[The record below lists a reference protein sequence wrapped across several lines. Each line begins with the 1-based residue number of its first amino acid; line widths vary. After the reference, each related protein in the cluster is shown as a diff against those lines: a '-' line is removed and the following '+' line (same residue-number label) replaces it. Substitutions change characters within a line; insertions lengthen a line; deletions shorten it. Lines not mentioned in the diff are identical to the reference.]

1 VSTIGRY
8 ELVGRIAIGDRKELF
23 LGREPS
29 GKPVAIKRIPPGAG
43 RGSAARHPNLVEV
56 YELVQL
62 GNDDLFL
69 VEEYLEGE
77 NLAGLVRRLLKRRER
92 IAFPL
97 AAHMMAEVCDGIH
110 AAHQAGELHRAVS
123 PENVFITYGGDVKLI
138 DLGIAIAAPE
148 SPYRSPEQADQRP
161 LGRQSDVY
169 SAGLVLYELTTL
181 RRAFANGNAVGA
193 DVPPPSTQ
201 VPDYP
206 DRLDV
211 VCMRAIDRDPSHRY
225 RSAADMRDALL
236 EVAQQLGVEPDPSQA
251 LASKLMRLFG
261 ERIATK
267 RELLDRVRVGMPL
280 GDLVPAEADEDIEI
294 PVVVRGHTSLRPIAR
309 PQMPELG
316 PSPTPTIVVGGA
328 PPMPEV
334 HDRARRSSLGAVVTV
349 DPGAYE
355 HKFRWGVLVLF
366 VISVGLGG
374 AAGWYLRIY
383 GLPF

>member
-1 VSTIGRY
+1 MSTIGRY

-23 LGREPS
+23 LGREPN
-29 GKPVAIKRIPPGAG
+29 GRPVAIKRIPPGAG

-56 YELVQL
+56 HELVQL
-62 GNDDLFL
+62 GEDMFL

-123 PENVFITYGGDVKLI
+123 PENVFITYGGDIKLI
-138 DLGIAIAAPE
+138 DLGLAIAEPD

-181 RRAFANGNAVGA
+181 RRAFADGNAVGA

-206 DRLDV
+206 DPLDV
-211 VCMRAIDRDPSHRY
+211 VVMRAIDRDPSNRY

-236 EVAQQLGVEPDPSQA
+236 EVARQLGVEPDPSQA

-280 GDLVPAEADEDIEI
+280 GDLVPAEADEDVQV
-294 PVVVRGHTSLRPIAR
+294 PVVVRGHTSLRPIPKPMR
-309 PQMPELG
+309 ESIPPPM
-316 PSPTPTIVVGGA
+316 TPTIVVGGA
-328 PPMPEV
+328 PPPPEV
-334 HDRARRSSLGAVVTV
+334 HDRARRSSRAPVATV
-349 DPGAYE
+349 DPSG
-355 HKFRWGVLVLF
+355 FRWGVFVLF
-366 VISVGLGG
+366 VIAVGLGG
-374 AAGWYLRIY
+374 FAGWYLRVF
-383 GLPF
+383 GLPL